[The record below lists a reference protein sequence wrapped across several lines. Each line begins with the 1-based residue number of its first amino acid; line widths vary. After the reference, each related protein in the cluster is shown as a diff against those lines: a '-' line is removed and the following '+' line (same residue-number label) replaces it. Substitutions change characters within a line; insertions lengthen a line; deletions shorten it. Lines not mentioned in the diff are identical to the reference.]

1 MTCWNGL
8 AAVVWALWTQCSHTL
23 VGKVGTQM
31 TLCPCQH
38 LKCQPVQMLPLVR
51 FQSQQCIIIHHTHND
66 LLEWS
71 GCSGLGVMDSV
82 LTYFGGKSGDTNDT
96 LSLPTPQMSA
106 GADAS
111 TC

>member
-1 MTCWNGL
+1 MVWLQWFGHYGL
-8 AAVVWALWTQCSHTL
+8 SAHILWWEKW
-23 VGKVGTQM
+23 GKQM
-31 TLCPCQH
+31 PHLRPFQH

-51 FQSQQCIIIHHTHND
+51 FHYQQYIIIQYTHND

-71 GCSGLGVMDSV
+71 GCSGFGIMDSL
-82 LTYFGGKSGDTNDT
+82 LTYFGGKSGDTNAT
-96 LSLPTPQMSA
+96 LSLPTPQMSS